1 MCGRFTNK
9 LTWEDIV
16 RLYRLT
22 LDAPPH
28 NLRPRYNVCPTDTID
43 TVVVELVARF
53 LALFFVRS
61 ATSTFCGFLAY
72 RGTSL
77 ADFRFRRQ
85 SLLLAIAIPHVN
97 LDVPAEE

>member
-22 LDAPPH
+22 LNAPPH

-43 TVVVELVARF
+43 TIVVEEGTGERSHQRF
-53 LALFFVRS
+53 GRLPKKKQMKN
-61 ATSTFCGFLAY
+61 Y
-72 RGTSL
+72 
-77 ADFRFRRQ
+77 Q
-85 SLLLAIAIPHVN
+85 
-97 LDVPAEE
+97 